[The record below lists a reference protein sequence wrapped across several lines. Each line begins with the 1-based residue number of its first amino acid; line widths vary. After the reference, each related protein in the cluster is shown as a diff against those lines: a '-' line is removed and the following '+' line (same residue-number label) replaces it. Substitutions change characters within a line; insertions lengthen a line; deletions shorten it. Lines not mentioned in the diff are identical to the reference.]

1 MLKFVRIL
9 RNQIIDK
16 TMKLKVSTSDVHPY
30 LDDAKDINKEMKS
43 LQEKVLQKLQE
54 YKKKLPEKLEHYL
67 LLRSLFSCIGAL
79 GVKLANQYKAAKES
93 SKYTTDQDTDDERKL
108 NELVKNIKNMRLE
121 SLVHSE
127 TVDLEKLDQ
136 CIRNFPK
143 SLGFCVLDP
152 WVRFSFLMS
161 IKKNH
166 GISCAE
172 ILAVAESDPCPQEVT
187 VREYLDGDNEDSNPP
202 KHNGKAST
210 GQSVKALKIFDL
222 TRGKYPQM
230 YDLSPM
236 SSFIHSI
243 GGNSDVASRL
253 SDIPIF
259 LVESTMEGVYISVPE
274 EGCSVCV
281 PPDKFCSISGEK
293 FDIDEWFRSKEDSVR
308 NPNEPTS
315 IVIND
320 LLGVYIYNS
329 NNRLMPRKIF
339 IWMDKIQK
347 VVDEKTKAGQSRPG
361 NAGALFD
368 LVLYHELSHGLM
380 DVELYGKVPASG
392 FTYSDYVYRCIEEAY
407 ANAISLKTLE
417 NKDSYLLK
425 TAKVFI
431 KDFVQNQ
438 GPGYE
443 DGWDLYLNDCVRA
456 KELEQWMYAKVL
468 FNYDVARE
476 IRNFWK
482 EYPESIGI
490 KVNN

>member
-1 MLKFVRIL
+1 M
-9 RNQIIDK
+9 
-16 TMKLKVSTSDVHPY
+16 TLKVSMT
-30 LDDAKDINKEMKS
+30 
-43 LQEKVLQKLQE
+43 
-54 YKKKLPEKLEHYL
+54 
-67 LLRSLFSCIGAL
+67 
-79 GVKLANQYKAAKES
+79 
-93 SKYTTDQDTDDERKL
+93 
-108 NELVKNIKNMRLE
+108 
-121 SLVHSE
+121 
-127 TVDLEKLDQ
+127 
-136 CIRNFPK
+136 
-143 SLGFCVLDP
+143 
-152 WVRFSFLMS
+152 
-161 IKKNH
+161 
-166 GISCAE
+166 
-172 ILAVAESDPCPQEVT
+172 
-187 VREYLDGDNEDSNPP
+187 
-202 KHNGKAST
+202 
-210 GQSVKALKIFDL
+210 ALKIFDL

-230 YDLSPM
+230 YDGLQMYDLSPM
-236 SSFIHSI
+236 SSFIHSF
-243 GGNSDVASRL
+243 GGNPDVASRL

-259 LVESTMEGVYISVPE
+259 LVESTMEGEYISVPE

-281 PPDKFCSISGEK
+281 PPDKLCSLSGEK

-308 NPNEPTS
+308 NRNEPIS

-347 VVDEKTKAGQSRPG
+347 VVDEKTKAGQSRTD

-380 DVELYGKVPASG
+380 DVELYGKIPASG

-417 NKDSYLLK
+417 NKDSYLLNK
-425 TAKVFI
+425 AKVFI

-443 DGWDLYLNDCVRA
+443 DGWDLYSNDCVRA
-456 KELEQWMYAKVL
+456 KEVEQWMYAKVL
-468 FNYDVARE
+468 FNDDVARE

-490 KVNN
+490 KVNNW

>member
-1 MLKFVRIL
+1 
-9 RNQIIDK
+9 
-16 TMKLKVSTSDVHPY
+16 MKLRVKADKF
-30 LDDAKDINKEMKS
+30 AKNYPEEYA
-43 LQEKVLQKLQE
+43 QELSEFLFELQKKLCQKFPECYKQLPDSLEQYLQLRSVFACIE
-54 YKKKLPEKLEHYL
+54 ALWVKLRKKYQEVYKALEMPCEQMPDAIHDLKKLM
-67 LLRSLFSCIGAL
+67 
-79 GVKLANQYKAAKES
+79 ES
-93 SKYTTDQDTDDERKL
+93 IRE
-108 NELVKNIKNMRLE
+108 MGLE
-121 SLVHSE
+121 SLVHNE
-127 TVDLEKLDQ
+127 AVDLEKLDQ

-187 VREYLDGDNEDSNPP
+187 VREYLDGDNEDSNTP

-210 GQSVKALKIFDL
+210 GQSMKALKIFDL
-222 TRGKYPQM
+222 TMGKYPKMYDGLQM

-236 SSFIHSI
+236 SSFIHSF

-259 LVESTMEGVYISVPE
+259 LVESTMEGEYINVPE

-281 PPDKFCSISGEK
+281 PPDAVYCPSCDDFN
-293 FDIDEWFRSKEDSVR
+293 IDKWFRSKEDSVCK
-308 NPNEPTS
+308 PNEPTS
-315 IVIND
+315 VVIND
-320 LLGVYIYNS
+320 LLGVYEYDS
-329 NNRLMPRKIF
+329 HSGLMPRKIF

-347 VVDEKTKAGQSRPG
+347 VVDEKTKAGQSRPD

-417 NKDSYLLK
+417 NKDSDLLK
-425 TAKVFI
+425 KAKVFI
-431 KDFVQNQ
+431 KDFVQKNQ
-438 GPGYE
+438 GPGYK
-443 DGWDLYLNDCVRA
+443 DGWDLYSNDCVRA
-456 KELEQWMYAKVL
+456 KEVVQWMYAKVL
-468 FNYDVARE
+468 FNDDVAFE
-476 IRNFWK
+476 IKKFGE

>member
-1 MLKFVRIL
+1 MR
-9 RNQIIDK
+9 
-16 TMKLKVSTSDVHPY
+16 LKVRASNVHPY
-30 LDDAKDINKEMKS
+30 FDDAEFINAEMKS
-43 LQEKVLQKLQE
+43 LQKEVLQELQE
-54 YKKKLPEKLEHYL
+54 YKKNLPEKLEHYL

-79 GVKLANQYKAAKES
+79 GVKLANQYEAAKIS
-93 SKYTTDQDTDDERKL
+93 SKYPHDQDTVDVIKL
-108 NELVKNIKNMRLE
+108 GELVENITNMRLE
-121 SLVHSE
+121 SLVESLVHNE
-127 TVDLEKLDQ
+127 AVDLEKLDQ
-136 CIRNFPK
+136 CIRNFRK

-166 GISCAE
+166 GISYEE

-187 VREYLDGDNEDSNPP
+187 VREDLDGDNEDSNTP

-230 YDLSPM
+230 YDGLQYDLSPM
-236 SSFIHSI
+236 SSFIHSF
-243 GGNSDVASRL
+243 GGNPDVASRL

-259 LVESTMEGVYISVPE
+259 LVESTMEGEYISVPE

-281 PPDKFCSISGEK
+281 PPDKFSSLSDEK

-308 NPNEPTS
+308 NPNEPIS

-347 VVDEKTKAGQSRPG
+347 VVDEKTKAGQSRTN

-425 TAKVFI
+425 NAKVFI

-456 KELEQWMYAKVL
+456 KEVEQWMYAKVF
-468 FNYDVARE
+468 FNYDVALE

-490 KVNN
+490 KVNH

>member
-1 MLKFVRIL
+1 MDANVTKSAV
-9 RNQIIDK
+9 N
-16 TMKLKVSTSDVHPY
+16 Y
-30 LDDAKDINKEMKS
+30 LNDAKEINKKMKS
-43 LQEKVLQKLQE
+43 WQEEVLQKLQE
-54 YKKKLPEKLEHYL
+54 QEYKNKLPEKLEYYL

-79 GVKLANQYKAAKES
+79 GVKLANQYKAAKKSLEAS
-93 SKYTTDQDTDDERKL
+93 TDTTADEFKL
-108 NELVKNIKNMRLE
+108 CHLVDNIKNMSLE

-127 TVDLEKLDQ
+127 TVYLEELDQ
-136 CIRNFPK
+136 CIRKFQKRKFQK

-166 GISCAE
+166 RISYEE
-172 ILAVAESDPCPQEVT
+172 ILAVAKSDPCPQEIT
-187 VREYLDGDNEDSNPP
+187 VREDLDGDNEDSNPP

-230 YDLSPM
+230 YVRLLMYDLSPM
-236 SSFIHSI
+236 SSFIHSF
-243 GGNSDVASRL
+243 GGNPDVASRL

-259 LVESTMEGVYISVPE
+259 LVESTMEGEFISVPE

-281 PPDKFCSISGEK
+281 PPDKFSSPSDEK

-308 NPNEPTS
+308 NLNEPIS

-347 VVDEKTKAGQSRPG
+347 VVDEKTKAGQSKSY

-425 TAKVFI
+425 NAKVFI

-443 DGWDLYLNDCVRA
+443 DGWDLYSNDCVKA
-456 KELEQWMYAKVL
+456 KEVEQWMYAKVL
-468 FNYDVARE
+468 FNDDVARE

-490 KVNN
+490 KVNH

>member
-1 MLKFVRIL
+1 
-9 RNQIIDK
+9 
-16 TMKLKVSTSDVHPY
+16 MKLKVSTSNVNPY
-30 LDDAKDINKEMKS
+30 LHAAEDINKEMKF

-79 GVKLANQYKAAKES
+79 GVKLALQYKAAKES
-93 SKYTTDQDTDDERKL
+93 SKYPSDQNTDDEIKL
-108 NELVKNIKNMRLE
+108 DELVNDIKNMRLE
-121 SLVHSE
+121 SLVHNE
-127 TVDLEKLDQ
+127 AVDLEKLDQ
-136 CIRNFPK
+136 CIRDFPN

-187 VREYLDGDNEDSNPP
+187 VREDLDGDNKNSNPP
-202 KHNGKAST
+202 KHSGKAST
-210 GQSVKALKIFDL
+210 CQSVKALKIFDL
-222 TRGKYPQM
+222 TRGKYPKMYDGLLM

-236 SSFIHSI
+236 SSFIHSF
-243 GGNSDVASRL
+243 GGNSDVISRL

-259 LVESTMEGVYISVPE
+259 LVESTMEGEYISVPG

-281 PPDKFCSISGEK
+281 PPDRFCSLSGEK
-293 FDIDEWFRSKEDSVR
+293 FDIDEWFPSKEDSVR
-308 NPNEPTS
+308 NSNEPTS
-315 IVIND
+315 VVIND
-320 LLGVYIYNS
+320 LLGVYEYDS
-329 NNRLMPRKIF
+329 HSGLMPRKIF

-347 VVDEKTKAGQSRPG
+347 IVDEKTKAGQSKPS

-380 DVELYGKVPASG
+380 DVELYGKTPASG
-392 FTYSDYVYRCIEEAY
+392 FTYSDYVYHCIEEAY

-417 NKDSYLLK
+417 NKNSVLLK
-425 TAKVFI
+425 MAKVFI

-456 KELEQWMYAKVL
+456 KEVEQWMYAKVL
-468 FNYDVARE
+468 FNCDVARE

>member
-1 MLKFVRIL
+1 MR
-9 RNQIIDK
+9 
-16 TMKLKVSTSDVHPY
+16 LKVSTSNVNYY
-30 LDDAKDINKEMKS
+30 LDDAEYINEEMKF

-79 GVKLANQYKAAKES
+79 GVKLALQYKAAKES
-93 SKYTTDQDTDDERKL
+93 KYSSDLDTDDERKL
-108 NELVKNIKNMRLE
+108 DELVKNIKNMRLE
-121 SLVHSE
+121 SLVHNE
-127 TVDLEKLDQ
+127 AVDLKKLDQ

-172 ILAVAESDPCPQEVT
+172 ILAAAESDPCPQEVT
-187 VREYLDGDNEDSNPP
+187 VREYLDGDNEDSNTP

-210 GQSVKALKIFDL
+210 GQSMKALKIFDL
-222 TRGKYPQM
+222 TMGKYPKMYDGLQM

-236 SSFIHSI
+236 SSFIHSF

-259 LVESTMEGVYISVPE
+259 LVESTMEGEYINVPE

-281 PPDKFCSISGEK
+281 PPDAVYCPSCDDFN
-293 FDIDEWFRSKEDSVR
+293 IDKWFRSKEDSVCK
-308 NPNEPTS
+308 PNEPTS
-315 IVIND
+315 VVIND
-320 LLGVYIYNS
+320 LLGVYEYDS
-329 NNRLMPRKIF
+329 HSGLMPRKIF

-347 VVDEKTKAGQSRPG
+347 VVDEKTKAGQSKPR

-380 DVELYGKVPASG
+380 DVELYGKIPASG
-392 FTYSDYVYRCIEEAY
+392 FTYSDYVYHCIEEAY

-417 NKDSYLLK
+417 NKDSVLLK
-425 TAKVFI
+425 MAKVFI

-443 DGWDLYLNDCVRA
+443 DGWDLYSNDCVRA
-456 KELEQWMYAKVL
+456 KEVEQWMYAKVL

>member
-1 MLKFVRIL
+1 
-9 RNQIIDK
+9 
-16 TMKLKVSTSDVHPY
+16 MKLKVSASKPDVNPY
-30 LDDAKDINKEMKS
+30 LKAAEKINEEMKS
-43 LQEKVLQKLQE
+43 WQGEVLQRLQE

-93 SKYTTDQDTDDERKL
+93 SNYPSDQETDDERKL
-108 NELVKNIKNMRLE
+108 DELVNNIQDMNLE
-121 SLVHSE
+121 SLVDSE
-127 TVDLEKLDQ
+127 TVDLEELDQ

-166 GISCAE
+166 GISSEE
-172 ILAVAESDPCPQEVT
+172 ILAVAKSDPCPQEIT
-187 VREYLDGDNEDSNPP
+187 VREDLDGDNEDSNTP
-202 KHNGKAST
+202 KHYDKAST
-210 GQSVKALKIFDL
+210 GQSVKSLKIFDL
-222 TRGKYPQM
+222 TRDKYPQM
-230 YDLSPM
+230 YDGLQYDLSPM
-236 SSFIHSI
+236 LSFIHSF
-243 GGNSDVASRL
+243 GDNPDVASRL

-259 LVESTMEGVYISVPE
+259 LVESTMEGEYISVPE

-281 PPDKFCSISGEK
+281 PPDKLCSLSGEK
-293 FDIDEWFRSKEDSVR
+293 FDIDEWFRSKEDSVS
-308 NPNEPTS
+308 NLNEPIS

-347 VVDEKTKAGQSRPG
+347 VVDEKTKAGKSKRD

-380 DVELYGKVPASG
+380 DVELYGKFPASG

-417 NKDSYLLK
+417 NKDSYLLNK
-425 TAKVFI
+425 AKVFI

-456 KELEQWMYAKVL
+456 KEVEQWMYAKVL
-468 FNYDVARE
+468 FNSDVARE

>member
-1 MLKFVRIL
+1 
-9 RNQIIDK
+9 
-16 TMKLKVSTSDVHPY
+16 MKLKVSTSNANPY
-30 LDDAKDINKEMKS
+30 LNAAEVINEEMKS
-43 LQEKVLQKLQE
+43 LQEEVLQKLQE
-54 YKKKLPEKLEHYL
+54 YNKKLPEKLEHYL

-79 GVKLANQYKAAKES
+79 GVKLANQYEAAKKS
-93 SKYTTDQDTDDERKL
+93 SKYPPDLNTDDERKL
-108 NELVKNIKNMRLE
+108 NELVTNIKNMSLE
-121 SLVHSE
+121 SLVHNE
-127 TVDLEKLDQ
+127 AVDLKKLNQ
-136 CIRNFPK
+136 CIRNFQK

-161 IKKNH
+161 IKKNR

-172 ILAVAESDPCPQEVT
+172 ILDVDKNDPCPQKVT
-187 VREYLDGDNEDSNPP
+187 VREYLDGDNEDSNPQ
-202 KHNGKAST
+202 KHNGKSST
-210 GQSVKALKIFDL
+210 GQSMKALKIFDL

-230 YDLSPM
+230 YDGHQMYDLSPM
-236 SSFIHSI
+236 SSFIHSF

-259 LVESTMEGVYISVPE
+259 LVESTMEGEYISVPE

-281 PPDKFCSISGEK
+281 PPDKFCSLSGEK
-293 FDIDEWFRSKEDSVR
+293 FDIEEWFKSKEDSVCK
-308 NPNEPTS
+308 PNEPTS
-315 IVIND
+315 VVIND
-320 LLGVYIYNS
+320 LLGAYIYNG
-329 NNRLMPRKIF
+329 NNRQMPRKIF

-347 VVDEKTKAGQSRPG
+347 VVDEKTKAGQSNSS
-361 NAGALFD
+361 NAGALFY

-380 DVELYGKVPASG
+380 DVELYGKTPASG

-417 NKDSYLLK
+417 NKDSDLLK
-425 TAKVFI
+425 NAKVFI

-443 DGWDLYLNDCVRA
+443 DGWVLYSNDCVRA
-456 KELEQWMYAKVL
+456 KEVEQWMYAKVL
-468 FNYDVARE
+468 FNDDVAFE
-476 IRNFWK
+476 IKKFWK

>member
-1 MLKFVRIL
+1 
-9 RNQIIDK
+9 
-16 TMKLKVSTSDVHPY
+16 MKLKVSASKPDVNPY
-30 LDDAKDINKEMKS
+30 LKAAEKINEEMKS
-43 LQEKVLQKLQE
+43 LQEEVLQKLQE
-54 YKKKLPEKLEHYL
+54 YKKKLPEKLEHYV
-67 LLRSLFSCIGAL
+67 LLRSVFSCIETL
-79 GVKLANQYKAAKES
+79 GVKLANQYEAAKES
-93 SKYTTDQDTDDERKL
+93 SKYPPDLDTDDERKL
-108 NELVKNIKNMRLE
+108 DELVKNIKNMRLDN
-121 SLVHSE
+121 LVHSE
-127 TVDLEKLDQ
+127 TVDLKKLDE
-136 CIRNFPK
+136 CIKNFQK

-172 ILAVAESDPCPQEVT
+172 ILAVAESDPCPQKVT
-187 VREYLDGDNEDSNPP
+187 VREDLDGDNEDSNPP

-222 TRGKYPQM
+222 TRGKYPPMYDGLLM

-236 SSFIHSI
+236 SSFIHSF
-243 GGNSDVASRL
+243 GGNPDVASRL

-259 LVESTMEGVYISVPE
+259 LVESTMEGKYISVPE
-274 EGCSVCV
+274 EDCSVCV
-281 PPDKFCSISGEK
+281 PPDKFWSLSGEK
-293 FDIDEWFRSKEDSVR
+293 FDIDKWFRSKEDSVR
-308 NPNEPTS
+308 NPNELTS
-315 IVIND
+315 IEIND

-347 VVDEKTKAGQSRPG
+347 VVDEKTKAGQSTSH
-361 NAGALFD
+361 NDKALFD

-417 NKDSYLLK
+417 NKGSYLN
-425 TAKVFI
+425 AMVFI
-431 KDFVQNQ
+431 EDFVKNQ
-438 GPGYE
+438 GPGYK
-443 DGWDLYLNDCVRA
+443 DGWLLFSEDCVRA
-456 KELEQWMYAKVL
+456 KEVEQWMYAKVF
-468 FNYDVARE
+468 FNYDVALE

>member
-1 MLKFVRIL
+1 
-9 RNQIIDK
+9 
-16 TMKLKVSTSDVHPY
+16 MKLKVSASKPDVHPY
-30 LDDAKDINKEMKS
+30 LKEAKDINEDMKFW
-43 LQEKVLQKLQE
+43 QEEVLQKLQE

-79 GVKLANQYKAAKES
+79 GVKLANQYEAAKES
-93 SKYTTDQDTDDERKL
+93 SKHDPDQITDDLSKL
-108 NELVKNIKNMRLE
+108 DKLVKKIKDMSLE
-121 SLVHSE
+121 SLVDSE
-127 TVDLEKLDQ
+127 PVDLKKLDQ
-136 CIRNFPK
+136 CIRNFRK

-161 IKKNH
+161 IKKNY
-166 GISCAE
+166 GISYAE
-172 ILAVAESDPCPQEVT
+172 ILDVAESDPCPQEIT
-187 VREYLDGDNEDSNPP
+187 VREDLDGDNEDSNPQ
-202 KHNGKAST
+202 KHNGRAST
-210 GQSVKALKIFDL
+210 GQSVKELKIFDL

-230 YDLSPM
+230 YNRLQMYDLSPM
-236 SSFIHSI
+236 SSFIHSF
-243 GGNSDVASRL
+243 GGNPDVASRL

-259 LVESTMEGVYISVPE
+259 LVESTMEGEYISVPE

-281 PPDKFCSISGEK
+281 PPDKFWSLSGEK

-308 NPNEPTS
+308 NRNEPIS

-347 VVDEKTKAGQSRPG
+347 VVDEKTKAGQSTSH
-361 NAGALFD
+361 NDKALFD

-407 ANAISLKTLE
+407 ANAISLKTIE
-417 NKDSYLLK
+417 NKGSYLN
-425 TAKVFI
+425 AKVFI

-443 DGWDLYLNDCVRA
+443 DGWDLYSNDCVRA
-456 KELEQWMYAKVL
+456 KEVEQWMYAKVL
-468 FNYDVARE
+468 FNDDVARE

-490 KVNN
+490 KVNNW

>member
-1 MLKFVRIL
+1 MR
-9 RNQIIDK
+9 
-16 TMKLKVSTSDVHPY
+16 LKVRASDVHPY
-30 LDDAKDINKEMKS
+30 FDDAEFINAEMKS
-43 LQEKVLQKLQE
+43 LQKEVLQELQE
-54 YKKKLPEKLEHYL
+54 YKKKLPEKLEQYL

-79 GVKLANQYKAAKES
+79 GVKLAKQYEAAKES
-93 SKYTTDQDTDDERKL
+93 SKYPSDQDTDDERKL
-108 NELVKNIKNMRLE
+108 DELVNNIQDMSLE
-121 SLVHSE
+121 SLVHSD
-127 TVDLEKLDQ
+127 TVDLEELDQ

-166 GISCAE
+166 RISYEE
-172 ILAVAESDPCPQEVT
+172 ILAVAKSDPCPQEIT
-187 VREYLDGDNEDSNPP
+187 IREDLDGDNEDSNPP

-230 YDLSPM
+230 YDGLQYDLSPM
-236 SSFIHSI
+236 SSFIHSF
-243 GGNSDVASRL
+243 GGNPNVASRL

-259 LVESTMEGVYISVPE
+259 LVESTMEGEYISVPE

-281 PPDKFCSISGEK
+281 PPDKFWSLSGEK
-293 FDIDEWFRSKEDSVR
+293 FDIDEWFRSKEDSER
-308 NPNEPTS
+308 NLNEPIS
-315 IVIND
+315 IVTND

-329 NNRLMPRKIF
+329 HNRLMPRKIF

-347 VVDEKTKAGQSRPG
+347 VVDEKTKAGQSRTN

-425 TAKVFI
+425 NAKVFI

-443 DGWDLYLNDCVRA
+443 DGWDLYSNDCVRA
-456 KELEQWMYAKVL
+456 KEVEQWMYAKVL
-468 FNYDVARE
+468 FNDDVARE

-490 KVNN
+490 KVNNW

>member
-1 MLKFVRIL
+1 MR
-9 RNQIIDK
+9 
-16 TMKLKVSTSDVHPY
+16 LKVSSSSVKSY
-30 LDDAKDINKEMKS
+30 LIDALYINEDMKS
-43 LQEKVLQKLQE
+43 WQGEVLQKLQE
-54 YKKKLPEKLEHYL
+54 YKKKLPEKLEQYL

-79 GVKLANQYKAAKES
+79 GVKLAKQYEAAKES
-93 SKYTTDQDTDDERKL
+93 SNYPSDQETDDERKL
-108 NELVKNIKNMRLE
+108 DELVNNIQDMSLE

-166 GISCAE
+166 GISCEE
-172 ILAVAESDPCPQEVT
+172 ILDVAESDPCPQEIT
-187 VREYLDGDNEDSNPP
+187 VREDLDGDNEDSNPP

-230 YDLSPM
+230 YDGLLIYDLSPM
-236 SSFIHSI
+236 SSFIHSF
-243 GGNSDVASRL
+243 GGNPDVASRL

-259 LVESTMEGVYISVPE
+259 LVESTMEGEYISVPE

-281 PPDKFCSISGEK
+281 PPDNFSSLSGEK

-308 NPNEPTS
+308 NLNEPIS

-347 VVDEKTKAGQSRPG
+347 VVDEKTKAGQSKSY

-380 DVELYGKVPASG
+380 DVELYGKIPASG

-407 ANAISLKTLE
+407 ANALSLKTLD
-417 NKDSYLLK
+417 NKDSYLLNK
-425 TAKVFI
+425 AKVFI

-438 GPGYE
+438 EPGYK
-443 DGWDLYLNDCVRA
+443 DGWVLYSKDCVRA
-456 KELEQWMYAKVL
+456 KEVEQWMYAKVL
-468 FNYDVARE
+468 FNDDVALE

-490 KVNN
+490 KVNH

>member
-1 MLKFVRIL
+1 MDANVTKSAV
-9 RNQIIDK
+9 N
-16 TMKLKVSTSDVHPY
+16 Y
-30 LDDAKDINKEMKS
+30 LNDAKEINKKMKS
-43 LQEKVLQKLQE
+43 WQEEVLQKLQE
-54 YKKKLPEKLEHYL
+54 QEYKNKLPEKLEYYL

-79 GVKLANQYKAAKES
+79 GVKLAKQYEAAKES
-93 SKYTTDQDTDDERKL
+93 SNYPSDQETDDERKL
-108 NELVKNIKNMRLE
+108 DELVNNIQDMSLE

-166 GISCAE
+166 RISYEE
-172 ILAVAESDPCPQEVT
+172 ILAVAKSDPCPQEIT
-187 VREYLDGDNEDSNPP
+187 VREDLDGDNEDSNPP

-230 YDLSPM
+230 YVRLLMYDLSPM
-236 SSFIHSI
+236 SSFIHSF
-243 GGNSDVASRL
+243 GGNPDVASRL

-259 LVESTMEGVYISVPE
+259 LVESTMEGEFISVPE

-281 PPDKFCSISGEK
+281 PPDKFSSPSDEK

-308 NPNEPTS
+308 NLNEPIS

-347 VVDEKTKAGQSRPG
+347 VVDEKTKAGQSKSY

-417 NKDSYLLK
+417 NKDSYLLNK
-425 TAKVFI
+425 AKVFI

-443 DGWDLYLNDCVRA
+443 DGWDLYSNDCVKA
-456 KELEQWMYAKVL
+456 KEVEQWMYAKVL
-468 FNYDVARE
+468 FNDDVARE

-490 KVNN
+490 KVNH

>member
-1 MLKFVRIL
+1 
-9 RNQIIDK
+9 
-16 TMKLKVSTSDVHPY
+16 MKLKVTVSNIHPY
-30 LDDAKDINKEMKS
+30 FDDAVVINKELKS
-43 LQEKVLQKLQE
+43 LQNEVLQELQE
-54 YKKKLPEKLEHYL
+54 YKKNLPEKLERYL
-67 LLRSLFSCIGAL
+67 LLRSMFSCIGAL
-79 GVKLANQYKAAKES
+79 GVKLANQYEAAKES
-93 SKYTTDQDTDDERKL
+93 SNYPSDQETDDERKL
-108 NELVKNIKNMRLE
+108 DELVKNIDDMSLE

-127 TVDLEKLDQ
+127 AVDLEELDQ

-172 ILAVAESDPCPQEVT
+172 ILDVAKSDPCPQKVT
-187 VREYLDGDNEDSNPP
+187 VREDLDGDNEDSNPQ

-230 YDLSPM
+230 YDGLQYELSPM
-236 SSFIHSI
+236 SSFIHSF
-243 GGNSDVASRL
+243 GGNPDVASRL

-259 LVESTMEGVYISVPE
+259 LVESTMEGEYISVPE
-274 EGCSVCV
+274 EDCSVCV
-281 PPDKFCSISGEK
+281 PPDKFCSLSSEK
-293 FDIDEWFRSKEDSVR
+293 FDIDKWFRSKEDSVR

-347 VVDEKTKAGQSRPG
+347 VVNEKTKAGQSKSY

-425 TAKVFI
+425 NAKDFI

-443 DGWDLYLNDCVRA
+443 DGWDLYSNDCVRA
-456 KELEQWMYAKVL
+456 KEVEQWMYAKVL
-468 FNYDVARE
+468 FNCDVARE

>member
-1 MLKFVRIL
+1 M
-9 RNQIIDK
+9 
-16 TMKLKVSTSDVHPY
+16 
-30 LDDAKDINKEMKS
+30 
-43 LQEKVLQKLQE
+43 
-54 YKKKLPEKLEHYL
+54 
-67 LLRSLFSCIGAL
+67 RSLFSCIGAL
-79 GVKLANQYKAAKES
+79 GVKLANQYKAAKKSLEAS
-93 SKYTTDQDTDDERKL
+93 SDTTADEFKL
-108 NELVKNIKNMRLE
+108 CHLVDNIKNMSLE

-127 TVDLEKLDQ
+127 TVYLEELDQ
-136 CIRNFPK
+136 CIRKFQKRKFQK

-166 GISCAE
+166 GISCEE
-172 ILAVAESDPCPQEVT
+172 ILDVAESDPCPQKVT
-187 VREYLDGDNEDSNPP
+187 VREDLDGDKEDSNTP
-202 KHNGKAST
+202 KHNGKPST

-230 YDLSPM
+230 YDGLLMYDLSPM
-236 SSFIHSI
+236 SSFIHSF
-243 GGNSDVASRL
+243 GGDPYVASRL

-259 LVESTMEGVYISVPE
+259 LVESTMEGEYISVPE

-281 PPDKFCSISGEK
+281 PPDKFWSLSGEK
-293 FDIDEWFRSKEDSVR
+293 FDIDEWFRSKEDSER
-308 NPNEPTS
+308 NLNEPIS

-347 VVDEKTKAGQSRPG
+347 VVDEKTKAGQSKSY

-425 TAKVFI
+425 NAKVFI

-443 DGWDLYLNDCVRA
+443 DGWDLYSNDCVRA
-456 KELEQWMYAKVL
+456 KEVEQWMYAKVL
-468 FNYDVARE
+468 FNDDVARE

-490 KVNN
+490 KVNH